1 MSVTTD
7 ELTVAVIGAGGKM
20 GQRVSRNLAHTV
32 GHVFYCESSSA
43 ARALLESQGRTV
55 TEVDSAV
62 PASDVVILAVP
73 DIVLG
78 EVSESIVPAMK
89 ADSILLTLDPAAA
102 YAGLLAKRADIHCAV
117 AHPCHPS
124 VFLERTTKEEWSDTF
139 GGVAAPQD
147 VVAAMESGDVTK
159 KVEVESIVRAMYAPV
174 VDVHWVTVTQLAV
187 LEPTLVETVVCM
199 ISALLKEALDETVN
213 IVGVPETAAR
223 AMLFGHIQI
232 ALANALRGSNPFSDA
247 CLIAMDY
254 GRKAIVREDWKKIFD
269 FEKLDLVIAR
279 MLQID
284 AVTR

>member
-1 MSVTTD
+1 
-7 ELTVAVIGAGGKM
+7 
-20 GQRVSRNLAHTV
+20 
-32 GHVFYCESSSA
+32 
-43 ARALLESQGRTV
+43 
-55 TEVDSAV
+55 
-62 PASDVVILAVP
+62 
-73 DIVLG
+73 
-78 EVSESIVPAMK
+78 
-89 ADSILLTLDPAAA
+89 
-102 YAGLLAKRADIHCAV
+102 
-117 AHPCHPS
+117 
-124 VFLERTTKEEWSDTF
+124 
-139 GGVAAPQD
+139 
-147 VVAAMESGDVTK
+147 
-159 KVEVESIVRAMYAPV
+159 MYAPV